1 MNGKLYHH
9 HSNHHY
15 SNGPRAY
22 EAPVVAR
29 SKSDDEGD
37 EELISEEEEEG
48 MEEENHSGLKPN
60 LHLLKGHTD
69 AVRALRMLP
78 DGTTTTT
85 FEASM
90 ATSLSC
96 CYVLCTRS
104 VSFRL
109 LGQDHTHL
117 EPEHSKV
124 PCTPNRYN
132 TTHKSLK
139 RPLGIIMSIHHH
151 PG

>member
-9 HSNHHY
+9 HHPNHHY
-15 SNGPRAY
+15 SNGPRVY

-37 EELISEEEEEG
+37 EELITEEEEED

-85 FEASM
+85 FGAPV

-96 CYVLCTRS
+96 CYVYAPG
-104 VSFRL
+104 RL
-109 LGQDHTHL
+109 ASGSWDKTIRIWSLSTAKCLARLTG
-117 EPEHSKV
+117 
-124 PCTPNRYN
+124 
-132 TTHKSLK
+132 TTLLL
-139 RPLGIIMSIHHH
+139 RV
-151 PG
+151 